1 MVTNA
6 ATFGRSG
13 VHDFL
18 LIRAT
23 AIILTL
29 YTIYLLGFFI
39 FNDVDYQ
46 SWSGFFAWLP
56 TKVFTLL
63 ALLSML
69 IHAWIG
75 LWQVLTDYVKC
86 TALRIGLQFSLTV
99 LALVYV
105 ATGLF
110 IIWG

>member
-29 YTIYLLGFFI
+29 YTLYIIGFI
-39 FNDVDYQ
+39 ACTDVTYQ

-86 TALRIGLQFSLTV
+86 AALRMGLQFSLTV

-105 ATGLF
+105 ASGLF